1 MSVITLPVGCTE
13 NRVAVHPATLFTMID
28 AYVRRNEGQAR
39 VIGTLLG
46 TISDGVIE
54 IKNCFAV
61 PHSESDDQVAVDVV
75 HHQTM
80 AELQKKVNSRERIV
94 GWWSTGTDVSGSD
107 ALIHNFYTNE
117 CMNPIHLI
125 LDTDVSQSGSVVKAC
140 VSRVL
145 SIDGVQLARE
155 LQEVP
160 CEVRTSEAERVVG
173 DALLSETVESLPTEL
188 EGLAS
193 SLKNLDQ
200 LVGAARE
207 YVDAVLT
214 GKIEGDIGLGRQ
226 IADALTAVPKMSSE
240 DMAKAIRNNQND
252 ILLTTYL
259 SDLIRAQLALSDRL
273 GTMQLPLNF

>member
-13 NRVAVHPATLFTMID
+13 NRVAVHPVAIFTMCD
-28 AYVRRNEGQAR
+28 AYVRRNEGQGR

-46 TISDGVIE
+46 TVSDGVVE

-80 AELQKKVNSRERIV
+80 AELQKKVNSHERIV
-94 GWWSTGTDVSGSD
+94 GGWSTGTDVSGSD

-117 CMNPIHLI
+117 CPNPIHLI
-125 LDTDVSQSGSVVKAC
+125 LDTDVSQSGSVVKAF
-140 VSRVL
+140 VSRAL

-155 LQEVP
+155 FQEVP
-160 CEVRTSEAERVVG
+160 CEVRTSEAERVAG
-173 DALLSETVESLPTEL
+173 DALLTETVESLPTEL

-200 LVGAARE
+200 LVAAASE
-207 YVDAVLT
+207 YVDGVLA
-214 GKIEGDIGLGRQ
+214 GNIEGDIGFGRQ
-226 IADALTAVPKMSSE
+226 IADALASVPRMSS
-240 DMAKAIRNNQND
+240 DDLTKMVRNNQND

-259 SDLIRAQLALSDRL
+259 ADLIRAQLALSDRL

>member
-13 NRVAVHPATLFTMID
+13 NRVSVHPVAIFTMCD

-46 TISDGVIE
+46 TIGDGVIE

-94 GWWSTGTDVSGSD
+94 GWWSTGADMSGSD

-117 CMNPIHLI
+117 CPNPVHLI
-125 LDTDVSQSGSVVKAC
+125 LDTDMSQSGTVVKAF

-145 SIDGVQLARE
+145 SIEGVQLARE
-155 LQEVP
+155 FQEVP
-160 CEVRTSEAERVVG
+160 CDVRRSEAERVAG
-173 DALLSETVESLPTEL
+173 DVLLTESTEQLPTEL

-193 SLKNLDQ
+193 SLNHLDQ
-200 LVGAARE
+200 LVIAASE
-207 YVDAVLT
+207 YVDGVLS
-214 GKIEGDIGLGRQ
+214 GKIEGDIALGRQ
-226 IADALTAVPKMSSE
+226 ISEALAAVPKMSSE
-240 DMAKAIRNNQND
+240 DLSKMVTNSQND

-259 SDLIRAQLALSDRL
+259 SDLVRAQLALSDRL

>member
-1 MSVITLPVGCTE
+1 M
-13 NRVAVHPATLFTMID
+13 
-28 AYVRRNEGQAR
+28 
-39 VIGTLLG
+39 
-46 TISDGVIE
+46 
-54 IKNCFAV
+54 
-61 PHSESDDQVAVDVV
+61 
-75 HHQTM
+75 
-80 AELQKKVNSRERIV
+80 
-94 GWWSTGTDVSGSD
+94 
-107 ALIHNFYTNE
+107 
-117 CMNPIHLI
+117 
-125 LDTDVSQSGSVVKAC
+125 
-140 VSRVL
+140 
-145 SIDGVQLARE
+145 
-155 LQEVP
+155 P

>member
-1 MSVITLPVGCTE
+1 M
-13 NRVAVHPATLFTMID
+13 
-28 AYVRRNEGQAR
+28 
-39 VIGTLLG
+39 
-46 TISDGVIE
+46 IE

-125 LDTDVSQSGSVVKAC
+125 LDTDVSQSGSVVKAF

-155 LQEVP
+155 FQEVP

-207 YVDAVLT
+207 YVDAVLA

-240 DMAKAIRNNQND
+240 DMATAIRNNQND

>member
-1 MSVITLPVGCTE
+1 
-13 NRVAVHPATLFTMID
+13 
-28 AYVRRNEGQAR
+28 
-39 VIGTLLG
+39 
-46 TISDGVIE
+46 
-54 IKNCFAV
+54 
-61 PHSESDDQVAVDVV
+61 
-75 HHQTM
+75 M

-125 LDTDVSQSGSVVKAC
+125 LDTDVSQSGSVVKAF

-155 LQEVP
+155 FQEVP

-214 GKIEGDIGLGRQ
+214 GKTEGDIGLGRQ

>member
-13 NRVAVHPATLFTMID
+13 NRVSVHPVAIFTMCD
-28 AYVRRNEGQAR
+28 AFVRRNEGQAR

-46 TISDGVIE
+46 TIGDGVVE

-117 CMNPIHLI
+117 CANPIHLI
-125 LDTDVSQSGSVVKAC
+125 LDTDVSQPGSVVKAF

-145 SIDGVQLARE
+145 SIEGVQLARE
-155 LQEVP
+155 FQEVP
-160 CEVRTSEAERVVG
+160 CEVRTSESEKVVG

-188 EGLAS
+188 EGLAA
-193 SLKNLDQ
+193 SLKHLDQ
-200 LVGAARE
+200 MVAAASE
-207 YVDAVLT
+207 YVEGVLAGT
-214 GKIEGDIGLGRQ
+214 IEGDIGFGRQ
-226 IADALTAVPKMSSE
+226 IADALAAVPRMSSE
-240 DMAKAIRNNQND
+240 EMSKMVRSSQND